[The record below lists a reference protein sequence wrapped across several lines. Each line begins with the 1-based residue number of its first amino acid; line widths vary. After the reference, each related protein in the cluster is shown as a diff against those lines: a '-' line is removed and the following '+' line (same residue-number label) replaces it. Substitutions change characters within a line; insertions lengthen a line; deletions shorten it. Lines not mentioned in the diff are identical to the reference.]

1 MADSAYEALTQ
12 RLLAAMP
19 NTPGVEVPPKI
30 FTEMQAQVLAWD
42 ESANRLSVRFP
53 VQARYQN
60 PLGMMQGGMIA
71 AAIDNVFG
79 PLSYIVAPP
88 SLTMQMNTSYLK
100 SVGPEEAYID
110 VTAQL
115 DLLTRRFLYMS
126 ARVTNAAGDVVA
138 LSQASCMILRGP
150 RGKTS

>member
-1 MADSAYEALTQ
+1 MTDSEHDKLIE

-19 NTPGVEVPPKI
+19 NIPGVEVPPKI
-30 FTEMQAQVLAWD
+30 FTEMQSQVLAWD
-42 ESANRLSVRFP
+42 EAGKRLSVRFP

-79 PLSYIVAPP
+79 PLSYLLAPP
-88 SLTMQMNTSYLK
+88 SVTMQMNTSYLK
-100 SVGPEEAYID
+100 SVGPDEAYID

-115 DLLTRRFLYMS
+115 DLQTRRFVYMS
-126 ARVTNAAGDVVA
+126 ARVTNAAGEVVA
-138 LSQASCMILRGP
+138 LSQASCMILRGV
-150 RGKTS
+150 RT